1 MKVDVRQW
9 WDPNPDGYP
18 QTNKTKQRNKI
29 KTNQL
34 SLSLFYIWSGRRC
47 RHWLTRVIS
56 PTYPPSLPFLSDCR
70 SVLWLLYPSIT
81 DRYQSL
87 SLSLS
92 NKHYSLSNAPKQ
104 HIILSNA
111 HTQTQTHANIFF
123 SFASLCVCLCVCG
136 VECKDSVNE
145 RASLIQG
152 LIHWFFDNFCGAN
165 ST

>member
-1 MKVDVRQW
+1 MKVDIRQW

-70 SVLWLLYPSIT
+70 SVLWSLYPSIT

-123 SFASLCVCLCVCG
+123 SFASLCVCLFVCVWGWMQGFCDWTG
-136 VECKDSVNE
+136 ESHTGFD
-145 RASLIQG
+145 SLI
-152 LIHWFFDNFCGAN
+152 LW
-165 ST
+165 